1 MFFSFIFSIF
11 SSEILLSVMKEF
23 TIDIEPKLANALI
36 PYLGGISYQ
45 NDFLGGFYH
54 GRFNHQIAEARIGQT
69 HVWGYSCC
77 GKE

>member
-36 PYLGGISYQ
+36 PILEESATRMTSSAAFIMADLTIRSLRQGIVCW
-45 NDFLGGFYH
+45 H
-54 GRFNHQIAEARIGQT
+54 GNL
-69 HVWGYSCC
+69 
-77 GKE
+77 

>member
-36 PYLGGISYQ
+36 PILEESATRMTSLAAFIMADLTIRSLRLG
-45 NDFLGGFYH
+45 
-54 GRFNHQIAEARIGQT
+54 
-69 HVWGYSCC
+69 
-77 GKE
+77 

>member
-36 PYLGGISYQ
+36 PILEESAT
-45 NDFLGGFYH
+45 
-54 GRFNHQIAEARIGQT
+54 RMTSSAAFNHQIAEARIGQT